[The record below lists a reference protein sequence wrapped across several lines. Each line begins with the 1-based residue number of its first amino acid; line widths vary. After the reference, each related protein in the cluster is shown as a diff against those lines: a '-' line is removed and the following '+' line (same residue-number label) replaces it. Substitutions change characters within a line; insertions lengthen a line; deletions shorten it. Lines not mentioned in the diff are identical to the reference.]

1 MEAPTKALGY
11 VRVSTDDQFSSGA
24 GLAAQKSSIQAEA
37 DRRGWDLE
45 IIGETSGS
53 SSATLERDGLQS
65 AMRRLDRKDA
75 DVLIVAKLDR
85 LSRSVIQGA
94 EVMARAQRKGWKV
107 VALDLG
113 IDTTTP
119 VGEMM
124 GTMVLSMAQYERR
137 LIGERTKAALAQ
149 KKLDGIILG
158 RPQTLTDETVT
169 QIIRLRFAGLSIAKI
184 AAHMTAENVPT
195 ARGGL
200 VWSPAT
206 IQKVLI
212 SQAARRLAGT
222 SPAR

>member
-1 MEAPTKALGY
+1 MDNPIKALGY
-11 VRVSTDDQFSSGA
+11 VRVSTDDQYSSGA
-24 GLAAQKSSIQAEA
+24 GIGAQRAAIEAEA
-37 DRRGWDLE
+37 DRRGWDVE
-45 IIGETSGS
+45 IVGECAGTSS
-53 SSATLERDGLQS
+53 MTLEREGLQA
-65 AMRRLDRKDA
+65 AMRRLDRHEA

-149 KKLDGIILG
+149 KKLDGVILG
-158 RPQTLTDETVT
+158 RPQTLTDDVVSNILA
-169 QIIRLRFAGLSIAKI
+169 QRSAGSSMAAI
-184 AAHMTAENVPT
+184 AARLTADSVPT
-195 ARGGL
+195 ARGGA
-200 VWSPAT
+200 VWSTAT
-206 IQKVLI
+206 IQKVLR
-212 SQAARRLAGT
+212 SQAASRLAPQ
-222 SPAR
+222 PA